1 MRSWAPRARAQ
12 SAEKRILLSF
22 ENSNYAAFSC
32 AHSDKNKK
40 RVPRFYGRAAYL
52 FPRLQKTSNNTQPA
66 GTVIIWANFH
76 NVMSSL
82 ILSGRNY

>member
-1 MRSWAPRARAQ
+1 LKTVITPLFRARIQIKIKKECLFFMGA
-12 SAEKRILLSF
+12 LLI
-22 ENSNYAAFSC
+22 YL
-32 AHSDKNKK
+32 
-40 RVPRFYGRAAYL
+40 RAYK
-52 FPRLQKTSNNTQPA
+52 KTSNNTQPA